1 MRSIRNKVTLIGNLG
16 AKPEIR
22 EFESGNKLA
31 TFRIATNDVRYN
43 AKGEKVTETHW
54 HRLKAWGK
62 LAETISKYTDTGSEI
77 AVEGRLVTNTFK
89 NKDGEDVSLIEIEVN
104 DFMFLRKKA
113 G

>member
-31 TFRIATNDVRYN
+31 TFRIATNDYRYN
-43 AKGEKVTETHW
+43 GDGEKVKETHW

-62 LAETISKYTDTGSEI
+62 LAENITNLTDTGTEI
-77 AVEGRLVTNTFK
+77 AVEGRLVTNSFK
-89 NKDGEDVSLIEIEVN
+89 NKDGEDVNLIEVEVN
-104 DFMFLRKKA
+104 DFMLLRKKA
-113 G
+113 V

>member
-31 TFRIATNDVRYN
+31 TFRLATNDVRYN
-43 AKGEKVTETHW
+43 AKGEKVTETTW

-62 LAETISKYTDTGSEI
+62 LADTIAKYTDTGQEI
-77 AVEGRLVTNTFK
+77 AVEGRLVTNSFK
-89 NKDGEDVSLIEIEVN
+89 NKDGEDVNLTEIEVN